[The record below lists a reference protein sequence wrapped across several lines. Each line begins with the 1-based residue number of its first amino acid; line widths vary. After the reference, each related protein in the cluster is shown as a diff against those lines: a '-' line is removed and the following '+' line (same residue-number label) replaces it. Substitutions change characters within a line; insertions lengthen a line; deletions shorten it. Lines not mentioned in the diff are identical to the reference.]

1 MLHIDRGRRRAPE
14 RLRRLPNRL
23 RDQGTARV
31 RPSPDT
37 ISAEADVTELI
48 EQHQAALAELCRRF
62 GVDRLYVFGSAA
74 SGDLRPASDVD
85 LVVSMA
91 DRLPTGTYA
100 DRFLDFAEAVESLL
114 GRRVDL
120 VSEQAI
126 RNPFFRR
133 EIEATRQL
141 VYGQPL
147 EKTAV

>member
-1 MLHIDRGRRRAPE
+1 M
-14 RLRRLPNRL
+14 
-23 RDQGTARV
+23 
-31 RPSPDT
+31 PDT
-37 ISAEADVTELI
+37 ISAEDDVTELI
-48 EQHQAALAELCRRF
+48 EVHQAALAELCRRF

-74 SGDLRPASDVD
+74 SGDLRPSSDVD

-100 DRFLDFAEAVESLL
+100 DRFLDFAEAVEALL

-133 EIEATRQL
+133 EVEATRQL

-147 EKTAV
+147 EKAAV

>member
-1 MLHIDRGRRRAPE
+1 MAC
-14 RLRRLPNRL
+14 
-23 RDQGTARV
+23 
-31 RPSPDT
+31 PSPDT
-37 ISAEADVTELI
+37 ISTEADVTELI

-74 SGDLRPASDVD
+74 SGDLRPSSDVD

-120 VSEQAI
+120 VSEEAI

-133 EIEATRQL
+133 EVEATRQL

-147 EKTAV
+147 EETAV